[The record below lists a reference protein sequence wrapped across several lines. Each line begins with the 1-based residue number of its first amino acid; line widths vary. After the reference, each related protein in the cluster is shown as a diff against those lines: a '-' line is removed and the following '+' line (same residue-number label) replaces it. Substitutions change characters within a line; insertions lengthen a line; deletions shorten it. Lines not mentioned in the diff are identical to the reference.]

1 MNPLNNLRAPGFETT
16 RPVPVRAPPRTAI
29 ERAGARPAPHPPGAR
44 SRGRRRRRILKVI
57 QRVRGGVL
65 LGPFMCGWTT
75 VVQPSFSRVKR
86 ASRRPGRSGA
96 GRRGPRD
103 RRVTAEHVT

>member
-1 MNPLNNLRAPGFETT
+1 MARKSGREGLAVALIARNPARLEAPGKRFDANDFTM
-16 RPVPVRAPPRTAI
+16 RKVVR
-29 ERAGARPAPHPPGAR
+29 
-44 SRGRRRRRILKVI
+44 
-57 QRVRGGVL
+57 RVHGGVL

-86 ASRRPGRSGA
+86 ASRRPGRGGV

-103 RRVTAEHVT
+103 RRVTAEIVT